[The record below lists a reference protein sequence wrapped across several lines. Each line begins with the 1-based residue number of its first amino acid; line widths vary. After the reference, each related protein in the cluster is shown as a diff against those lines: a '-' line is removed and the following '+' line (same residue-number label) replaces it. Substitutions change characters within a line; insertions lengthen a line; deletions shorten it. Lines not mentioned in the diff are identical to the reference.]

1 MLPILADCIRPL
13 GRRVVVF
20 RSTPFQ
26 SSTLAAP
33 SYQLVIGCWIRKS
46 ALMRYLGEHD
56 ECHLQA
62 IEEKRGILILDD
74 AFSTNGEN
82 STNCLARPTR
92 DWLLIAARGRNARRT
107 GNFREGERQHVVR
120 GMRAEV

>member
-1 MLPILADCIRPL
+1 
-13 GRRVVVF
+13 V
-20 RSTPFQ
+20 
-26 SSTLAAP
+26 
-33 SYQLVIGCWIRKS
+33 
-46 ALMRYLGEHD
+46 HD

-74 AFSTNGEN
+74 EFSTNGEN

-92 DWLLIAARGRNARRT
+92 DWLLIAARGRNGRIT
-107 GNFREGERQHVVR
+107 GNFREGERQHFVR